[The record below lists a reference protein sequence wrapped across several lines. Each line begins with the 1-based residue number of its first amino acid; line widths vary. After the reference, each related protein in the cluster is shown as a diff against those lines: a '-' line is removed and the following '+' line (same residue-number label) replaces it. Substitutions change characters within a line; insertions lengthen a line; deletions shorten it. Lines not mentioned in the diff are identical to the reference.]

1 MPMFEFRPVP
11 KPTKERKEKPKPK
24 YKEKRP
30 KKRKGKT
37 RVHKGR
43 TIPSARV
50 RGQVSKREYERM
62 IEEFGSVCIVCGNT
76 YIEAHHIR
84 FRSQGGRGKWR
95 NLVPLCKEH
104 HMKAHQER
112 TFADWLREERE
123 KRYGEWY
130 WADEYDLFMAG
141 LIPNTTKEAFE
152 RFMQRGEV
160 DEETLRRRESDS
172 DRGRGEADGR

>member
-30 KKRKGKT
+30 KKRKGK
-37 RVHKGR
+37 VQVYKGR
-43 TIPSARV
+43 TIPSAKV
-50 RGQVSKREYERM
+50 RGQVSKREYEKM
-62 IEEFGSVCIVCGNT
+62 IEVFGEMCVICGNP

-95 NLVPLCKEH
+95 NLAPLCKEH
-104 HMKAHQER
+104 HTKAHR
-112 TFADWLREERE
+112 DRGFADWLRQERE
-123 KRYGEWY
+123 KKYGVWY
-130 WADEYDLFMAG
+130 WADEFDLFMAG

-160 DEETLRRRESDS
+160 DEETLCGGESDS
-172 DRGRGEADGR
+172 NHGWGETDGH